1 MGNTYVQPSFSV
13 GELSPS
19 LYGRTDLQAFHRGAA
34 TLRNMFVD
42 YKGGASSRPGSA
54 LVGLCLQPGSG
65 LPPID
70 IPFRVS
76 LTENYVL
83 EFGNFYMRVKAQ
95 GGYVTE
101 AALPVTG
108 ATSANPSVLTVVGN
122 AWSPGDWLFLSNL
135 GGTTRLNNRTVIV
148 AAVAGSSITLNDIFG
163 QPLDASSYTA
173 FTSGGTAAR
182 LFTLLTPY
190 ASADLDSL
198 KYAQDAEVMTI
209 TNRNYPVYNLTR
221 VAAAN
226 WTLAKVTFATSIAAP
241 ATCTVVAS
249 STTATNPT
257 AYSYVVTAID
267 AVTGEESV
275 ASPLGGVTNSVNIN
289 SLLGTLTI
297 SWAHVTGAGS
307 YNIYKAPVSID
318 GTIPVGVIF
327 GYIGTAL
334 GLSFVDTNITADFA
348 LSPPLHLD
356 PFAVNAIFS
365 VAILAGGSGY
375 TATTVITV
383 NTATGAGASLL
394 PVIVGGVL
402 SAIIVQNGGH
412 DYALVDTLSI
422 TDSGGG
428 VGASTLTTLGPSTGT
443 YPGVVGYFQQR
454 RVYAETINEPDTYF
468 MSKPGAFDNMDA
480 AAISN
485 DSDSIIGTP
494 WAQQVQGIQSLVQ
507 MPGGLVVFTG
517 LGVWQVSGGAPG
529 TAMTPSNQSATPQA
543 YNGAHQHLQPIN
555 INFDILY
562 VQSMGSIV
570 RDLAYNIFANIY
582 TGTDLSVLSN
592 HLFENYQLNHWT
604 FAEEPYKLI
613 WATRSDGTMLTLT
626 YLKEQEIQ
634 GWARHDTQGFYE
646 SVCSIVEQPVNAVY
660 TIVKR
665 LVGTTWYYFAERF
678 NDRLWATIEDVW
690 AVDSGIAL
698 IQPVPVG
705 NLTASA
711 VDGDDE
717 IGAVT
722 LLLGGSNYSANPAL
736 RVDDPTGTGCELQAT
751 VVAGVITAISILT
764 AGSGYSSPKIII
776 DDDSG
781 VGAAANASITNLIT
795 LQADAVLFAAGD
807 VGKVWRGGGGR
818 GTVTSFIST
827 QIITV
832 DLDIPIT
839 AIILDLGPDETP
851 VALPILSGQWT
862 LTTPV
867 ATVYLEHLKGKQV
880 CGLIDGNQVQDLP
893 VASDGAVV
901 LPHSASSIVLGLPFI
916 AQIQS
921 MNAELADQP
930 TIQGKRKNIQEVTV
944 RLKSS
949 RGVSVG
955 SNQPNASQ
963 QQNQV
968 NIPWTNLRE
977 IQERT
982 NDVWA
987 GMAIPLLTGD
997 EIVNIPGEYGPNSAP
1012 GQVCAQ
1018 SACALPLTVLAF
1030 IPEVEIGDS
1039 DG

>member
-1 MGNTYVQPSFSV
+1 MANTYVQPSFSV

-34 TLRNMFVD
+34 TMRNMFVD
-42 YKGGASSRPGSA
+42 YKGGATSRAGTA
-54 LVGLCLQPGSG
+54 LVQRCLQSG
-65 LPPID
+65 TDFPPVD

-101 AALPVTG
+101 TALPITG
-108 ATSANPSVLTVVGN
+108 ATRANPTVITVPGN
-122 AWSPGDWLFLSNL
+122 TWSPGNWLFLSNV
-135 GGTTRLNNRTVIV
+135 GGMTRLNNRTVIV
-148 AAVAGSSITLNDIFG
+148 ASVAGNSVTLNDIFG
-163 QPLDASSYTA
+163 QPLDSSSYAA
-173 FTSGGTAAR
+173 FTTGGTAAR
-182 LFTLLTPY
+182 LFTLITPY
-190 ASADLDSL
+190 ASADLDAL
-198 KYAQDAEVMTI
+198 KYAQSADVMTI

-221 VAAAN
+221 VTASD
-226 WTLAKVTFATSIAAP
+226 WTLTRAVFATSIAAP
-241 ATCTVVAS
+241 ATCTVAAS

-275 ASPLGGVTNSVNIN
+275 ASPIGGVVNSVNIN

-297 SWAHVTGAGS
+297 TWASVSGAGS

-348 LSPPLHLD
+348 LSPPLHFD
-356 PFAVNAIFS
+356 PFAVNSIFS
-365 VAILAGGSGY
+365 VAILSGGSGY
-375 TATTVITV
+375 TSATVITV

-402 SAIIVQNGGH
+402 QAIIVQNGGH
-412 DYALVDTLSI
+412 DYAVVDTLSI

-428 VGASTLTTLGPSTGT
+428 VGASTRTTLGPSTGT
-443 YPGVVGYFQQR
+443 FPGVVGYFQQR
-454 RVYAETINEPDTYF
+454 RVYAETLNEPDTYF

-517 LGVWQVSGGAPG
+517 LGVWQVSGGQPG
-529 TAMTPSNQSATPQA
+529 AAITPANQAATPQA

-562 VQSMGSIV
+562 VQSLGSIV
-570 RDLAYNIFANIY
+570 RDLAYNVFANIY

-592 HLFENYQLNHWT
+592 HLFENYQLTHWS

-613 WATRSDGTMLTLT
+613 WATRSDGAMLSLT

-634 GWARHDTQGFYE
+634 GWARHDTQGFFE
-646 SVCSIVEQPVNAVY
+646 CVCSIIEQPVNAAYV
-660 TIVKR
+660 IVKR
-665 LVGTTWYYFAERF
+665 IVGGTWYYFAERF
-678 NDRLWATIEDVW
+678 NDRLWSTIEDAW

-698 IQPVPVG
+698 IQPEPVG

-722 LLLGGSNYSANPAL
+722 LLLGGSGYSVNPAV
-736 RVDDPTGTGCELQAT
+736 RVDDPDGTGCELEAT
-751 VVAGVITAISILT
+751 VAGGVITAISILSG
-764 AGSGYSSPKIII
+764 GSGYTSPKVVIE
-776 DDDSG
+776 DDSG

-795 LQADAVLFAAGD
+795 LQADAAVFAAGD
-807 VGKVWRGGGGR
+807 IGKVWRGGGGR
-818 GTVTSFIST
+818 GTVTSFTSSMIVK
-827 QIITV
+827 V

-839 AIILDLGPDETP
+839 SIILNLGPDETP
-851 VALPILSGQWT
+851 VPLPINSGEWT

-867 ATVYLEHLKGKQV
+867 DTVYIEHLKGKSV
-880 CGLIDGNQVQDLP
+880 CGLIDGNQVQDLL
-893 VASDGAVV
+893 VASDGTVV
-901 LPHSASSIVLGLPFI
+901 LPHTASSIVLGLPFI

-921 MNAELADQP
+921 MNAEIEGAA
-930 TIQGKRKNIQEVTV
+930 TIQGKRKNIQTVTV

-968 NIPWTNLRE
+968 NIPWTDLRE

-982 NDVWA
+982 NDIHA
-987 GMAIPLLTGD
+987 GMAIPLLTTD
-997 EIVNIPGEYGPNSAP
+997 EIVNIPGEYGPNSKP

-1030 IPEVEIGDS
+1030 IPQVDVGDT